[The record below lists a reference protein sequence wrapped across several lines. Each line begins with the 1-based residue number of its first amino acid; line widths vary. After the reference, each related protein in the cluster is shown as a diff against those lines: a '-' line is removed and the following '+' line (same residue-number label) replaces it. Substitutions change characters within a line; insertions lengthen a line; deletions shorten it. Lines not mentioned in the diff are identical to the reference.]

1 MNPRIGGLFKL
12 SAIGFALLITMT
24 AYWQIWAA
32 SGLAARKDNAR
43 LVYRQLQI
51 KRGLIYAADGRTV
64 LASNVKRHKN
74 GIDIYLRRYPMGPLF
89 GHPVGYNTVGSGR
102 SGLELS
108 ENDYL
113 TASNADLSTVLGN
126 LGDRLKGQTVTG
138 NNLVTSLSPA
148 AQRAAMAGLAGHSGA
163 VVAIEP
169 STGRVLAMA
178 SSPEYNPN
186 TVASDFAKL
195 NAPSRGSPL
204 LDRATQGLYAP
215 GSTFKVVTATT
226 ALESGLYT
234 PTTTIDGHGH
244 CLSSVQGQPLCN
256 AGTESAGVV
265 TLTDAL
271 TYSYNTVFA
280 QVGEKV
286 GASRL
291 YATMDKYGFFTDPA
305 LDYPSDEMQPSGLYA
320 GGHLLRR
327 SAPVDIA
334 RVAIGQERLGV
345 TPLQMAEVVATVGNH
360 GVRMRPSLVDR
371 VTSPSGSTISA
382 THPQQLQQVMSAGTA
397 AELTAMMRR
406 VVEEGTGQAANLGSL
421 SVAGKTGTAETG
433 VTGLNT
439 AWFIA
444 FAPAQNPRIAI
455 AVVIERTPEFG
466 GTIAAP
472 IARDVITAYL
482 SHGVA
487 K

>member
-1 MNPRIGGLFKL
+1 VNPRISSLFRL

-32 SGLAARKDNAR
+32 SGLAARQDNAR
-43 LVYRQLQI
+43 LVYRQLEI
-51 KRGLIYAADGRTV
+51 KRGLIYASNGHTV
-64 LASNVKRHKN
+64 LADNVQRHKN
-74 GIDIYLRRYPMGPLF
+74 GLTIYLRRYPMGPLF
-89 GHPVGYNTVGSGR
+89 GHPVGYNTIGSGR

-113 TASNADLSTVLGN
+113 TSSNADLSTVLGN
-126 LGDRLKGQTVTG
+126 LGDRLQGQTVTG
-138 NNLVTSLSPA
+138 NNLITSLSVP
-148 AQRAAMAGLAGHSGA
+148 AQRAALAGLAGHSGA

-178 SSPEYNPN
+178 STPTYNPN
-186 TVASDFAKL
+186 SVASNFAKL
-195 NAPSRGSPL
+195 NSASRGSPL
-204 LDRATQGLYAP
+204 LNRATQGLYAP
-215 GSTFKVVTATT
+215 GSTFKVVTATA
-226 ALESGLYT
+226 ALESGKYT
-234 PTTTIDGHGH
+234 PQTTIDGHGQ
-244 CLSSVQGQPLCN
+244 CLTNVQGQPLCN
-256 AGTESAGVV
+256 AGGESAGVV

-271 TYSYNTVFA
+271 TFSYNTVFA

-286 GASRL
+286 GVSRL
-291 YATMDKYGFFTDPA
+291 YATMDSFGFFTDPP
-305 LDYPSDEMQPSGLYA
+305 LDYPSDEMNPSGLYTA
-320 GGHLLRR
+320 GHLLRR

-345 TPLQMAEVVATVGNH
+345 TPLQMAEVAATVANH

-371 VTSPSGSTISA
+371 VTAPDGSTV
-382 THPQQLQQVMSAGTA
+382 TQTRPEELQRVMSPTTA
-397 AELTAMMRR
+397 SELTDMMRR
-406 VVEEGTGQAANLGSL
+406 VVEEGTGQEANLGSL

-444 FAPAQNPRIAI
+444 FAPAEDPRIAI

-482 SHGVA
+482 GNSVA

>member
-12 SAIGFALLITMT
+12 SAIGFALLITIT

-32 SGLAARKDNAR
+32 SGLAARQDNAR
-43 LVYRQLQI
+43 LVYRQLEI

-64 LASNVKRHKN
+64 LATNVKRHKN
-74 GIDIYLRRYPMGPLF
+74 GLDIYLRVYPKGPLF
-89 GHPVGYNTVGSGR
+89 GHPIGYNTVGSGR

-108 ENDYL
+108 QNDYL
-113 TASNADLSTVLGN
+113 TASNANLSTVLGN
-126 LGDRLKGQTVTG
+126 LGDRLQGQTVTG
-138 NNLVTSLSPA
+138 NNVITSLSVP
-148 AQRAAMAGLAGHSGA
+148 AQRAAMAGLSGHAGA

-169 STGRVLAMA
+169 TTGRVLAMA
-178 SSPEYNPN
+178 SSPGYNPN
-186 TVASDFAKL
+186 TVARNFTRLSSA
-195 NAPSRGSPL
+195 NRGSPL
-204 LDRATQGLYAP
+204 LNRATQGLYAP

-226 ALESGLYT
+226 ALESGKFT
-234 PTTTIDGHGH
+234 PQTTIDGHGH
-244 CLSSVQGQPLCN
+244 CLNSVQGQPLCN

-280 QVGEKV
+280 QVGQRV
-286 GASRL
+286 GIGPL
-291 YATMDKYGFFTDPA
+291 YQTMEDYGFFTDPP
-305 LDYPSDEMQPSGLYA
+305 LDYPSDEMEPSGLYSN
-320 GGHLLRR
+320 GHLLRR
-327 SAPVDIA
+327 TAPVDVA

-345 TPLQMAEVVATVGNH
+345 TPIQMAEVVATVANH

-371 VTSPSGSTISA
+371 VTAPGGATIS
-382 THPQQLQQVMSAGTA
+382 TTRPEQIQRVMSATTA
-397 AELTAMMRR
+397 AELTDMMRR
-406 VVEEGTGQAANLGSL
+406 VVEEGTGQEANLGSL

-433 VTGLNT
+433 VSGLNT

-444 FAPAQNPRIAI
+444 FAPAANPRIAI

-482 SHGVA
+482 GSSVA

>member
-32 SGLAARKDNAR
+32 SGLAARQDNAR

-51 KRGLIYAADGRTV
+51 KRGLIYASDGRTV
-64 LASNVKRHKN
+64 LATNVKRHKN
-74 GIDIYLRRYPMGPLF
+74 GLDIYLRKYPFGPLF

-102 SGLELS
+102 AGLELS

-113 TASNADLSTVLGN
+113 TSSNADLSTVLGN
-126 LGDRLKGQTVTG
+126 LGDRLQGQTVTG
-138 NNLVTSLSPA
+138 NNLITSLSLP
-148 AQRAAMAGLAGHSGA
+148 AQRTALAGLAGHYGA

-178 SSPEYNPN
+178 STPTYNPN
-186 TVASDFAKL
+186 TVASNFAQL
-195 NAPSRGSPL
+195 NAPGRGSPL
-204 LDRATQGLYAP
+204 LNRTTQGLYAP
-215 GSTFKVVTATT
+215 GSTFKVVTATA
-226 ALESGLYT
+226 ALESGKFT
-234 PTTTIDGHGH
+234 PQTLIDGHGS
-244 CLSSVQGQPLCN
+244 CLNNVQGQPLCN
-256 AGTESAGVV
+256 AGGESAGVV

-280 QVGEKV
+280 QVGQKV
-286 GASRL
+286 GVGPL
-291 YATMDKYGFFTDPA
+291 YATMADYGFFTDPP
-305 LDYPSDEMQPSGLYA
+305 LDYPSDEMNPSGLYTN
-320 GGHLLRR
+320 GHLLRR
-327 SAPVDIA
+327 TAPVDIA
-334 RVAIGQERLGV
+334 RVAIGQERLLV
-345 TPLQMAEVVATVGNH
+345 TPTQMAEVAATVANH
-360 GVRMRPSLVDR
+360 GERMRLSLVDR
-371 VTSPSGSTISA
+371 VTAPGGSTVTQTRPEA
-382 THPQQLQQVMSAGTA
+382 LQQVMSPTTA
-397 AELTAMMRR
+397 SELTAMMRR
-406 VVEEGTGQAANLGSL
+406 VVEEGTGQEANLGSL

-433 VTGLNT
+433 VNGLNT

-444 FAPAQNPRIAI
+444 FAPAEHPRIAI

-482 SHGVA
+482 GSSVA

>member
-1 MNPRIGGLFKL
+1 MVSVPELD
-12 SAIGFALLITMT
+12 T
-24 AYWQIWAA
+24 
-32 SGLAARKDNAR
+32 
-43 LVYRQLQI
+43 
-51 KRGLIYAADGRTV
+51 
-64 LASNVKRHKN
+64 
-74 GIDIYLRRYPMGPLF
+74 
-89 GHPVGYNTVGSGR
+89 TVGSGR

-126 LGDRLKGQTVTG
+126 LGDRLQGQTVTG

-148 AQRAAMAGLAGHSGA
+148 AQRVAMAGLAGHSGA

-186 TVASDFAKL
+186 TVASKFAQL
-195 NAPSRGSPL
+195 NAASRGSPL

-244 CLSSVQGQPLCN
+244 CLASVQGQPLCN
-256 AGTESAGVV
+256 AGSESAGVV
-265 TLTDAL
+265 SLTDAL

-280 QVGEKV
+280 QVGQKV
-286 GASRL
+286 GVTRL
-291 YATMDKYGFFTDPA
+291 YSTMDKYGFFTDPP
-305 LDYPSDEMQPSGLYA
+305 LDYPSDEMQPSGLYS

-360 GVRMRPSLVDR
+360 GIRMRPSLVDR
-371 VTSPSGSTISA
+371 VTSPGGSTIS
-382 THPQQLQQVMSAGTA
+382 TTRPEQLQRVMSAGTA

-482 SHGVA
+482 HSGVA